1 MNKLTGIAASGI
13 SMVLALT
20 LVGCGGQKA
29 QDTSKSQ
36 EKPAESA
43 QKDTKKAASLA
54 DWKGVWN
61 SIDGYLDEKELDAT
75 YEEVAKRDNKKPE
88 DVKNEMRTKTA
99 AEFKGIEVTED
110 SITFLDGFKDK
121 DGKEIAKS
129 KYEFVEAKKVKHG
142 GAELEWNIFKATDKD
157 AKYPYM
163 MLMGVHGE
171 EELVHFHLRFG
182 ASVEEME
189 KKTDWYPTFVKPS
202 TTLDQIKGEIK
213 E

>member
-13 SMVLALT
+13 SLVLALT

-29 QDTSKSQ
+29 QDTSKAP
-36 EKPAESA
+36 EKPAES
-43 QKDTKKAASLA
+43 QKDNKKAASLA

-61 SIDGYLDEKELDAT
+61 SIDGYLDDKELDAT
-75 YEEVAKRDNKKPE
+75 YKEVADRDKKTPE
-88 DVKNEMRTKTA
+88 DVKNEMKTKTA
-99 AEFKGIEVTED
+99 AEFKGIEVTDD

-142 GAELEWNIFKATDKD
+142 GTELEWNIFKAADKD